1 MFLDY
6 VFKIVFKNYIFYV
19 FGIKDSIILGNKE
32 NKKYKE
38 KLFLIN
44 LGDVFVD

>member
-1 MFLDY
+1 MFLKL
-6 VFKIVFKNYIFYV
+6 FLKIIFFYV